1 MSLRVGIDTG
11 GTFTDVIAIDED
23 SGRLI
28 ACKASSTPSDLSI
41 GLLDSLHKALAAA
54 NIDKP
59 VISQILH
66 GSTIATNAMLEHKF
80 EGLGLLVNNG
90 FRHLI
95 EIARQS
101 VPDGY
106 GNSLFWVKPPRL
118 VPLHLVREIP
128 GRILFNGDEQA
139 PLDETAVLEAVAE
152 LVDLGVNCVAV
163 CLLHSY
169 ANDAHER
176 RVGELLAEHYP
187 DLFYSLSSIV
197 LPEYREYERAMTTL
211 IDVMVKPHCKTYLD
225 HAHDQICAET
235 GDTPFLIMQS
245 NGGVVSSATAGERPI
260 TMLLSGPAAGVL
272 GAIHMANLAGYRDI
286 LTLDVGGTST
296 DVSLVEDLHPRTTSN
311 SLIESYPVK
320 TPMLDI
326 VTVGTGGGSIAWTDR
341 YEALK
346 VGPQSSGADP
356 GPVCYGRGGV
366 KPTTTDA
373 CVVLGRL
380 PDSLVGGELKLDA
393 SGSKSVYQK
402 LGGQYKMSAEE
413 VAAGVVEIATANMVH
428 GIRQVTTT
436 RGRDPRQYV
445 LVSFGG
451 AGGMFCCDVADF
463 LGIETIISPP
473 DPGNLS
479 AFGLH
484 VSDIKR
490 DYIRTLV
497 REQSTADHSEIENAW
512 VELEQR
518 GISDIREEGVPED
531 KVRIIRSA
539 DVRYVGEGHE
549 IPVYVAEDRES
560 ESAIDYVWRAFHG
573 EHQSTFGFD
582 YQGEQSVEIVNLRV
596 QAIGEAHRPTVRV
609 DTKSVTELR
618 PASKRKVYWKGTGW
632 IECSIYNRADIPPE
646 RPIPGPLV
654 CEEYG
659 STVVMPEGWVMKAD
673 KYRNLILEKY
683 DDN

>member
-11 GTFTDVIAIDED
+11 GTFTDVVAIDED

-28 ACKASSTPSDLSI
+28 ACKASSTPSDPSI

-66 GSTIATNAMLEHKF
+66 GSTTATNAILEHKF
-80 EGLGLLVNNG
+80 EGLGLLVNTG

-128 GRILFNGDEQA
+128 GRLLFNGDEQT
-139 PLDETAVLEAVAE
+139 PLDEDAVLEAVAE
-152 LVDLGVNCVAV
+152 LVDLGVNCVGV

-176 RVGELLAEHYP
+176 RVGELIAEHYP
-187 DLFYSLSSIV
+187 DLFYSLSSVV

-211 IDVMVKPHCKTYLD
+211 IDVMVKPYSKAYLN
-225 HAHDQICAET
+225 HAHQQIIAET

-245 NGGVVSSATAGERPI
+245 NGGVVSSATAEERPI

-272 GAIHMANLAGYRDI
+272 GAIHMSNLAGYRDI

-296 DVSLVEDLHPRTTSN
+296 DVSLVEDLQPRTTSN

-380 PDSLVGGELKLDA
+380 PESLVGGELKLDV
-393 SGSKSVYQK
+393 SGSKSVYED
-402 LGGQYKMSAEE
+402 LGKQYKMSAEE
-413 VAAGVVEIATANMVH
+413 VAAGVVEIATANIVH
-428 GIRQVTTT
+428 GIRRVTTT
-436 RGRDPRQYV
+436 RGRDPRNYV

-512 VELEQR
+512 VELENR

-531 KVRIIRSA
+531 KIRVIRSA

-549 IPVYVAEDRES
+549 IPVYVAEDREG
-560 ESAIDYVWRAFHG
+560 ESAIDYVWRAFHA

-582 YQGEQSVEIVNLRV
+582 YQDEQSVEIVNLRV
-596 QAIGEAHRPTVRV
+596 QAIGEAHRPAVHV
-609 DTKSVTELR
+609 NTKSVTELR
-618 PASKRKVYWKGTGW
+618 PASKRKVYWKGAGW

-659 STVVMPEGWVMKAD
+659 STVVVPEGWVMKAD

>member
-11 GTFTDVIAIDED
+11 GTFTDVVAIDED

-28 ACKASSTPSDLSI
+28 ACKASSTPLDPSI

-66 GSTIATNAMLEHKF
+66 GSTTATNAILEHKF
-80 EGLGLLVNNG
+80 GGLGLLVNTG

-128 GRILFNGDEQA
+128 GRLLFNGDEQT
-139 PLDETAVLEAVAE
+139 PLDEDAVLEAVAE
-152 LVDLGVNCVAV
+152 LVDLGVNCVGV

-176 RVGELLAEHYP
+176 RVGELIAEHYP
-187 DLFYSLSSIV
+187 DLFYSLSSVV

-211 IDVMVKPHCKTYLD
+211 IDVMVKPYGKAYLN
-225 HAHDQICAET
+225 HAHQQIIAET

-245 NGGVVSSATAGERPI
+245 NGGVVSSATAEERPI

-272 GAIHMANLAGYRDI
+272 GAIHMSNLAGYRDI

-296 DVSLVEDLHPRTTSN
+296 DVSLVEDLQPRTTSN

-380 PDSLVGGELKLDA
+380 PESLVGGELKLDV
-393 SGSKSVYQK
+393 SGSKSVYED
-402 LGGQYKMSAEE
+402 LGKQYKMSAEE
-413 VAAGVVEIATANMVH
+413 VAAGVVEIATANIVH
-428 GIRQVTTT
+428 GIRRVTTT
-436 RGRDPRQYV
+436 RGRDPRNYV

-512 VELEQR
+512 VELENR

-531 KVRIIRSA
+531 KIRVIRSA

-549 IPVYVAEDRES
+549 IPVYVAEDREG
-560 ESAIDYVWRAFHG
+560 ESAIDYVWRAFHA

-596 QAIGEAHRPTVRV
+596 QAIGEAHRPAVRV
-609 DTKSVTELR
+609 NTKSVTELR
-618 PASKRKVYWKGTGW
+618 PASKRKVYWKGAGW

-659 STVVMPEGWVMKAD
+659 STVVVPEGWVMKAD